1 MPWRLRALLQGSTTT
16 CLLGNR
22 SPPRSRQIV
31 YIAAIIVFKFL
42 HNYVRRLAKDGVWRR
57 IRFYLTQHFNNG
69 LISHGNR

>member
-1 MPWRLRALLQGSTTT
+1 MAVSKMVEHKRGKQ
-16 CLLGNR
+16 GNR

-31 YIAAIIVFKFL
+31 YIVAIIIFKFL